1 LGLRDFIE
9 SSKRVL
15 IVSKKPTKEEYL
27 LLAKITLIGVLLL
40 GALGFIIALLFLYL
54 GFTKVV

>member
-1 LGLRDFIE
+1 MGLRDFIE

>member
-1 LGLRDFIE
+1 LRDFIE